1 MFSKR
6 DNFRGF
12 VFAYLEDEY
21 PKMGSTFKGMNV
33 LRWEHFFSFEITPIY
48 KGGNNENAKVASPE
62 SVPIHLKELL
72 TAKILLF
79 YCPTGSLQV
88 GSILSRICLLSIT
101 HYEIS

>member
-12 VFAYLEDEY
+12 LFAYLEDEY

-72 TAKILLF
+72 TAKNLVVLVPDRQSSGR
-79 YCPTGSLQV
+79 YDPQSY
-88 GSILSRICLLSIT
+88 LSVINHPL
-101 HYEIS
+101 